1 MILIDGVMLAGGITK
16 NEAPEMFENVLVFA
30 GQNSPADGQFRDL
43 SFSSNE
49 GEQNS
54 EVISWLM
61 LIVGSIGRRRQKYFS
76 IRGKKGEV
84 LSGWEGT
91 SVFASPPANVSC
103 RWPLASLSKQFHW
116 RENFLVNGLGHF
128 LGVETTSL
136 CGPGFEVMK
145 ATVGGGTR

>member
-1 MILIDGVMLAGGITK
+1 MSSCSLVRTVQQMDSSGTCHFLVMKVNRILR
-16 NEAPEMFENVLVFA
+16 P
-30 GQNSPADGQFRDL
+30 
-43 SFSSNE
+43 
-49 GEQNS
+49 
-54 EVISWLM
+54 VISWLM
-61 LIVGSIGRRRQKYFS
+61 LIVGRIGRRRQKYFS
-76 IRGKKGEV
+76 IHGKKGEV

-91 SVFASPPANVSC
+91 SVLASPPANVSC